1 MKRLQRQLRRWFF
14 LHVVTP
20 AIIAM
25 VACSVALSV
34 LWNLGSGNTASSR
47 HGYEFGLFVLI
58 GAVVL
63 SILLVAASWFRSAR
77 YVFSLKED
85 STAVGLWLMKTAFGK
100 LPDEDPVVNDFPW
113 VRGQITPNSQAVELV
128 NNWMEHW
135 RSEVKAQS
143 ARLAED
149 VSRDMVLATEFQQAL
164 LNRPY
169 PEVPAVHI
177 EGRLRLEFHHRYNP
191 ALAIGGDFFD
201 IIPIG
206 NDCAGIFVADV
217 MGHGVR
223 SALITAILRALL
235 SELQTQARNAA
246 HFLKEINRE
255 FAEILEV
262 MPTPIFASA
271 FYLVA
276 DTTSRIATYA
286 CAGHPPPFQ
295 IHRDR
300 ARVSRLTNPQPKG
313 AALGLLMQE
322 NYTGETVR
330 LLDGNSFIF
339 FTDGVYECSN
349 PDGEE
354 YGLARMEKVIQAN
367 IYKTTPEILDA
378 LTQSI
383 NTFVRG
389 EPLADDLCLVAVDV
403 TTTPRPAV

>member
-1 MKRLQRQLRRWFF
+1 MAF
-14 LHVVTP
+14 
-20 AIIAM
+20 
-25 VACSVALSV
+25 VACGIA
-34 LWNLGSGNTASSR
+34 
-47 HGYEFGLFVLI
+47 LFVVWSSSGSRAETQGIPLEALTYALI
-58 GAVVL
+58 FVL
-63 SILLVAASWFRSAR
+63 LISLLLLITSWIQSAR
-77 YVFSLKED
+77 YVLTLSED
-85 STAVGLWLMKTAFGK
+85 SSAVGLWLMRTAFGK
-100 LPDEDPVVNDFPW
+100 VQDSDPVVNDFPW
-113 VRGQITPNSQAVELV
+113 VRGSAVSQNPAVQAASE
-128 NNWMEHW
+128 WMERW
-135 RSEVKAQS
+135 RSDIIAQS
-143 ARLAED
+143 ARLADD
-149 VSRDMVLATEFQQAL
+149 VSKDMVLATEFQQAM

-201 IIPIG
+201 IMPIG

-235 SELQTQARNAA
+235 SESQNQARNAA

-255 FAEILEV
+255 FAEILTV
-262 MPTPIFASA
+262 MPAPIFASA

-295 IHRDR
+295 LHRDR

-313 AALGLLMQE
+313 AALGLIPHE

-330 LLDGNSFIF
+330 LLDGNTFIF
-339 FTDGVYECSN
+339 FTDGVYESSN

-367 IYKTTPEILDA
+367 IYKTTAEILDA

-403 TTTPRPAV
+403 TTTLRPVV

>member
-20 AIIAM
+20 TIIAM
-25 VACSVALSV
+25 VASGIALYVVWHASRDISGSDKTMQEAGLLALIVAVLLSV
-34 LWNLGSGNTASSR
+34 LL
-47 HGYEFGLFVLI
+47 L
-58 GAVVL
+58 AV
-63 SILLVAASWFRSAR
+63 SWFRSAR
-77 YVFSLKED
+77 YVFSLRED
-85 STAVGLWLMKTAFGK
+85 STEVGMWLMRTAFGK
-100 LPDEDPVVNDFPW
+100 LPDEDPVVHKFPW
-113 VRGQITPNSQAVELV
+113 VRGQVTSHSPAIELV

-201 IIPIG
+201 IMPIG
-206 NDCAGIFVADV
+206 NDCAGIFIADV

-235 SELQTQARNAA
+235 SESQSQARNAA

-255 FAEILEV
+255 FAEILTA

-339 FTDGVYECSN
+339 FTDGVYECSD

-378 LTQSI
+378 LTHSI

-403 TTTPRPAV
+403 TTTPRPVV

>member
-1 MKRLQRQLRRWFF
+1 MKKLQKEMRSWMLWHVLLPSILALVASGIALVVLLRLSDWS
-14 LHVVTP
+14 VTK
-20 AIIAM
+20 
-25 VACSVALSV
+25 SDHLSV
-34 LWNLGSGNTASSR
+34 M
-47 HGYEFGLFVLI
+47 LI
-58 GAVVL
+58 GVIVFL
-63 SILLVAASWFRSAR
+63 LLTSIGYILLSWKRSAR
-77 YVFSLKED
+77 YVLSLSGE
-85 STAVGLWLMKTAFGK
+85 AAEVGLWAMKTAFGK
-100 LPDEDPVVNDFPW
+100 LPEDDPILKEYPW
-113 VRGQITPNSQAVELV
+113 IRSAPQPSGRAVRHMNE
-128 NNWMEHW
+128 WMEKW
-135 RSEVKAQS
+135 RREVHEQS
-143 ARLAED
+143 NRMSQEL
-149 VSRDMVLATEFQQAL
+149 SRDMLLATEFQQAL

-206 NDCAGIFVADV
+206 NDCAGIFIADV

-235 SELQTQARNAA
+235 SELQPQARNAA

-255 FAEILEV
+255 FAEILTA
-262 MPTPIFASA
+262 MPTPIFASG

-300 ARVSRLTNPQPKG
+300 ARVTRLTVPQPKG
-313 AALGLLMQE
+313 AALGLLTQE
-322 NYTGETVR
+322 NYRGETVR
-330 LLDGNSFIF
+330 LLDGNTFIF
-339 FTDGVYECSN
+339 FTDGVYECTN

-354 YGLARMEKVIQAN
+354 YGLARMEKIIQAN
-367 IYKTTPEILDA
+367 IYKTTAEILDA

-383 NTFVRG
+383 NTFARG
-389 EPLADDLCLVAVDV
+389 EPLADDLCLVAVDI
-403 TTTPRPAV
+403 TTRSRPA

>member
-1 MKRLQRQLRRWFF
+1 MKKLQKELRSWM
-14 LHVVTP
+14 LWHVLLPSILGVVACGIALVVLLRTFNWSLTGHDP
-20 AIIAM
+20 TAVILVCAII
-25 VACSVALSV
+25 VLLLISVI
-34 LWNLGSGNTASSR
+34 
-47 HGYEFGLFVLI
+47 Y
-58 GAVVL
+58 
-63 SILLVAASWFRSAR
+63 ILMSWRKSAR
-77 YVFSLKED
+77 YVLSLSGEATD
-85 STAVGLWLMKTAFGK
+85 VGIWAMKTAFGK
-100 LPDEDPVVNDFPW
+100 LPEDDPIVQEFPW
-113 VRGQITPNSQAVELV
+113 VRGSPQAGSRAIRHMNEWLEKSRRGILEQSNRMSQEL
-128 NNWMEHW
+128 
-135 RSEVKAQS
+135 
-143 ARLAED
+143 
-149 VSRDMVLATEFQQAL
+149 SRDMLLATEFQQAL

-206 NDCAGIFVADV
+206 NDCAGIFIADV

-235 SELQTQARNAA
+235 SELQPQARNAA
-246 HFLKEINRE
+246 HFLKELNSE
-255 FAEILEV
+255 FADILTA
-262 MPTPIFASA
+262 MPTPIFASG

-300 ARVSRLTNPQPKG
+300 ARVTRLTIPQPKG
-313 AALGLLMQE
+313 AALGLLTQE
-322 NYTGETVR
+322 SYRGETVR
-330 LLDGNSFIF
+330 LLDGNTFIF

-354 YGLARMEKVIQAN
+354 YGLARMEKTIQAN
-367 IYKTTPEILDA
+367 IYKTTTEILDA

-383 NTFVRG
+383 QTFVRG
-389 EPLADDLCLVAVDV
+389 EPLADDLCLVAVDI
-403 TTTPRPAV
+403 TTRSRPV

>member
-1 MKRLQRQLRRWFF
+1 MKKLQKEMRSWMLWHLLLPSILALVASGIALVVLLRIADWTMEGKDKYSVF
-14 LHVVTP
+14 L
-20 AIIAM
+20 IIAIM
-25 VACSVALSV
+25 ALMLVS
-34 LWNLGSGNTASSR
+34 AI
-47 HGYEFGLFVLI
+47 YILI
-58 GAVVL
+58 SWKKADRYVL
-63 SILLVAASWFRSAR
+63 SLSGDAT
-77 YVFSLKED
+77 D
-85 STAVGLWLMKTAFGK
+85 VGIWAMKTAFGK
-100 LPDEDPVVNDFPW
+100 LPEDDPIVREYPW
-113 VRGQITPNSQAVELV
+113 VRGDPPVGGRAARHISEWLEKSRRDVLEQSNRMNQEL
-128 NNWMEHW
+128 
-135 RSEVKAQS
+135 
-143 ARLAED
+143 
-149 VSRDMVLATEFQQAL
+149 SRDMLLATEFQQAL

-206 NDCAGIFVADV
+206 NDCAGIFIADV

-235 SELQTQARNAA
+235 SELQSQARNAA
-246 HFLKEINRE
+246 HFLKELNSE
-255 FAEILEV
+255 FANILTA
-262 MPTPIFASA
+262 MPTPIFASG

-300 ARVSRLTNPQPKG
+300 ARVTRLTVPQPKG
-313 AALGLLMQE
+313 AALGLLTHE
-322 NYTGETVR
+322 SYRGETVR
-330 LLDGNSFIF
+330 LLDGNTFIF

-349 PDGEE
+349 PEGEE
-354 YGLARMEKVIQAN
+354 YGLARMEKTIQAN
-367 IYKTTPEILDA
+367 IYKTTTEILDA

-389 EPLADDLCLVAVDV
+389 EPLADDLCLVAVDI
-403 TTTPRPAV
+403 TTRSRPV